1 MQSELRAIPYSS
13 EWATKWNEFVTN
25 SKNGTFLLN
34 RNYMD
39 YHADRFEDCSIII
52 LNSEDKITALL
63 PACRCGDT
71 ATSHGGLT
79 YGGWILPV
87 KHMDAS
93 LMLCVWETMSA
104 YYKTRGINKLIYKPV
119 PWIYP
124 AAPSDDD
131 LYAIFRNSGTIKTVL
146 VSTTIDLVSPV
157 HFNNSSRTRANK
169 ARRNQYTVERSND
182 YAQYW
187 HLLQHRLASRHNAKP
202 VHTLDEIKLLASRFP
217 DNIELWGVF
226 EPENKNM
233 TAGCVIFN
241 TGRVA
246 HAQYT
251 AATDHGLGNG
261 SLPLLFSTL
270 VAHYAGIGLRYFD
283 FGTSNEQEGTKLNNG
298 LIEQKQQFGGRSVA
312 YTTFEIKL

>member
-146 VSTTIDLVSPV
+146 VSTAIDLVSPD
-157 HFNNSSRTRANK
+157 RK
-169 ARRNQYTVERSND
+169 
-182 YAQYW
+182 
-187 HLLQHRLASRHNAKP
+187 
-202 VHTLDEIKLLASRFP
+202 
-217 DNIELWGVF
+217 
-226 EPENKNM
+226 
-233 TAGCVIFN
+233 
-241 TGRVA
+241 
-246 HAQYT
+246 
-251 AATDHGLGNG
+251 
-261 SLPLLFSTL
+261 
-270 VAHYAGIGLRYFD
+270 
-283 FGTSNEQEGTKLNNG
+283 
-298 LIEQKQQFGGRSVA
+298 SVV
-312 YTTFEIKL
+312 